1 MTTFTGWRFT
11 EARVYLRRYI
21 IYGGVNVIAGSV
33 SNWSIVHETYL
44 CFQTKRLKMNIES
57 QARWYAIKLIL
68 KYFSI
73 LAAVLIIGY
82 IDPFYMVVAVGVML
96 ALIIAGA
103 IYRDAY
109 YDKLWELKKNE
120 QPNTRT
126 GSTG

>member
-1 MTTFTGWRFT
+1 M
-11 EARVYLRRYI
+11 
-21 IYGGVNVIAGSV
+21 S
-33 SNWSIVHETYL
+33 
-44 CFQTKRLKMNIES
+44 IES

-73 LAAVLIIGY
+73 IATLIVIGY